1 MKGTDMKWFL
11 AILLFALLVGKYLI
25 EPSFNSYS
33 DMITFLSIMIGFKIT
48 SLSIIFNSPL
58 KKILY
63 DRQISLYKTELH
75 RLRAFYQHSIYFD
88 VISVFLIFIV
98 PARSYIINVSQVDIT
113 IGKYLLV
120 LPILLGSFFCF
131 YKVFGDLLKIF
142 AYPTNEKV

>member
-1 MKGTDMKWFL
+1 MKWFL
-11 AILLFALLVGKYLI
+11 ATLLPALLVGKYLI

-58 KKILY
+58 KKTLY
-63 DRQISLYKTELH
+63 DRKIKLYQTELH
-75 RLRAFYQHSIYFD
+75 RLKSFYQHSIYFD

-98 PARSYIINVSQVDIT
+98 PVRTYTLNISQTDIM

-120 LPILLGSFFCF
+120 IPILVGSFFCF

-142 AYPTNEKV
+142 VYPTNEKI